1 MKLPDM
7 KLPIFISL
15 AAATMLGATPTQA
28 AEDIVAQ
35 AKAYTAQVTQ
45 PARAWD
51 GPTTGPAAQANKTIV
66 YVSSDQR
73 NGGPRGVSE
82 GMAQAA
88 QVIGWNFRV
97 LDGQNS
103 IIGRTAA
110 MSQAIALKP
119 DGIMLGGVDTREQA
133 VLIKEAVANGITVL
147 GWHTV
152 AEPGPVPEHG
162 IFFNI
167 GTDPLDV
174 SKAAVMYVIAAS
186 DGKAGVV
193 IFTDSTFE
201 VAIAKSNAMADLVRQ
216 CSTCTLLRVEDTP
229 LSDTAA
235 RIPQLTATFLQRY
248 GKNWTWAMAINDLPF
263 DFMTPTLQ
271 QLGLKGTGP
280 LLAMSAG
287 DGSTSAFQRVR
298 NNDYQVG
305 TVAEPVILHG
315 WQAVDEFNRAFA
327 GQPPSGYSAPVHL
340 VTPENIAFDGG
351 ANDVYDPDNGY
362 QDIYRRIWGR

>member
-1 MKLPDM
+1 MKPHTKLPAA
-7 KLPIFISL
+7 FAL
-15 AAATMLGATPTQA
+15 AAATLAIATPLYA
-28 AEDIVAQ
+28 ADDIVAQ

-51 GPTTGPAAQANKTIV
+51 GPTTGPAAQAGKTIV

-88 QVIGWNFRV
+88 KVIGWNFRI

-103 IIGRTAA
+103 IIGRSAA

-133 VLIKEAVANGITVL
+133 TLIREAVTNGIKVL

-152 AEPGPVPEHG
+152 AEPGPVPEHN
-162 IFFNI
+162 IFTNI

-174 SKAAVMYVIAAS
+174 SRAAVMYVIAAS

-193 IFTDSTFE
+193 IFTDSTFD

-229 LSDTAA
+229 LSDIAA
-235 RIPQLTATFLQRY
+235 RMPQLTATFLQRY
-248 GKNWTWAMAINDLPF
+248 GKQWTWAMAINDLPF
-263 DFMTPTLQ
+263 DFMMPTLQ
-271 QLGLKGTGP
+271 QAGYKGDGP

-287 DGSTSAFQRVR
+287 DGSASAFQRVR
-298 NNDYQVG
+298 NHQYQVG

-315 WQAVDEFNRAFA
+315 F
-327 GQPPSGYSAPVHL
+327 
-340 VTPENIAFDGG
+340 
-351 ANDVYDPDNGY
+351 
-362 QDIYRRIWGR
+362 RRIST

>member
-1 MKLPDM
+1 MKPHFSITL
-7 KLPIFISL
+7 L
-15 AAATMLGATPTQA
+15 AAAMMLGATPTHA
-28 AEDIVAQ
+28 ADDLVAQ
-35 AKAYTAQVTQ
+35 AKAYTEQVTQ

-88 QVIGWNFRV
+88 KVIGWNFRI

-174 SKAAVMYVIAAS
+174 SRAAVMYVIAAS

-248 GKNWTWAMAINDLPF
+248 GKQWTWAMAINDLPF

-351 ANDVYDPDNGY
+351 PNDVYDPDNGY